1 MPRAMTTAPGGRGT
15 VSFRM
20 GPGNWMVVPGYAG
33 KGSRILVPVHWRTT
47 MAKRKIHAKTVIE
60 VPQIRCKHCGEPVT
74 PTQKSIDRIL
84 EKGPKN
90 ACPMYIC
97 DCEPG

>member
-1 MPRAMTTAPGGRGT
+1 
-15 VSFRM
+15 
-20 GPGNWMVVPGYAG
+20 
-33 KGSRILVPVHWRTT
+33 

-60 VPQIRCKHCGEPVT
+60 VPAIKCKYCGEPVG
-74 PTQKSIDRIL
+74 PTQKSVERIL

-97 DCEPG
+97 DCEPGDLQVYPQWARRYGYASEN